1 MLIAIHA
8 AVLLVLVLLGF
19 LFRSGRGAG
28 LIAGYNTMPP
38 EERAKWD
45 EKALCRFMGKL
56 MLALAAC
63 WLLVLLSAVLEQIA
77 LLASDG
83 MLVKRPIVVDGDT
96 VLVGFRVDEW
106 EKMK

>member
-8 AVLLVLVLLGF
+8 AVLLVLVLLGL

-77 LLASDG
+77 LLAVG
-83 MLVKRPIVVDGDT
+83 LVLFLLLIAAGVVYANTGRR
-96 VLVGFRVDEW
+96 FR
-106 EKMK
+106 K